1 MNEEDFWASS
11 ECGIFTWTINDR
23 AMLVLAV
30 ILSLGALVQGRQAP
44 VGIDGR
50 VLAKLDGMATEQHL
64 VDAVR
69 FGEEVVE
76 MSKRME
82 SMIAGSRVKVVKGS
96 ITHGQIIDGRS
107 TASSQK
113 QDYVAR
119 TVLSASSFFLN
130 SYCKPGGIPAG
141 DCGRYLEGEMVPKS
155 KLLDKCL
162 KIVDRKTY
170 NDEYRRL
177 LPASYKDGIYEIRK
191 SVKGGELPDPRSIS
205 RRFHGAVEKKDSTRT
220 VALVQWTQF
229 IEQDLAK
236 TTVQTMH
243 DGTDIECCSSDHS
256 PVLPRYRHPACKPL
270 MIAENDP
277 HYKTQGVTCLNYV
290 RSALSLG
297 DSCHFGAA
305 NQLNQATNRLDLSQL
320 YGNHETETMPLR
332 TLRGGKLKSETFDSS
347 EFLSES
353 PDRKLCLTNGTLDVT
368 CYQSGDTRVNVNPY
382 VTVLHTLFLRSHNR
396 IAKHLA
402 LANPAW
408 TDQQLFE
415 VARKINIKI
424 YQSIVRDWTRAVL
437 GSSISSV
444 NRVPTEPR
452 VSNEFATA
460 GIRFYNTMMP
470 GEIAN
475 PVATGRY
482 QVPFELDDLFYKP
495 KDLRKKEYFA
505 HLIASVL
512 QQNAMAVDTSYVD
525 DLAQQLF
532 KTKNVGTDG
541 LALDIQ
547 RGRDHGLSP
556 YTKYYNLCN
565 PSKPINSW
573 ADLTPL
579 MTPQDISNV
588 QSAYA
593 SVHDVDLLIGSL
605 AEIPTNPEATVGPT
619 LSCIIKDQIAN
630 SLNTEHKHPTD
641 DAVVNYSAARFLCD
655 TAQLEQVQRDIFR
668 LPSDSNPMERCSQL
682 PALDLSKLR
691 DLKV

>member
-1 MNEEDFWASS
+1 MAGE
-11 ECGIFTWTINDR
+11 
-23 AMLVLAV
+23 MMVLVV
-30 ILSLGALVQGRQAP
+30 ILTCLGLVQGRQAP

-50 VLAKLDGMATEQHL
+50 VLAKLDGMATEQNL

-69 FGEEVVE
+69 FGEDVVE

-82 SMIAGSRVKVVKGS
+82 SSIAGSRVKVVKGS
-96 ITHGQIIDGRS
+96 ITHGQVIDGSS

-141 DCGRYLEGEMVPKS
+141 DCGRYLEGETLPKS

-177 LPASYKDGIYEIRK
+177 LPASYKDGIYEFRK
-191 SVKGGELPDPRSIS
+191 SVKGGELPDPRSVS
-205 RRFHGAVEKKDSTRT
+205 RRFHGAAGKKDSTRT

-236 TTVQTMH
+236 TTVRTMH

-297 DSCHFGAA
+297 DSCHLGAA

-332 TLRGGKLKSETFDSS
+332 TLRGGKLKSQAFDSS

-353 PDRKLCLTNGTLDVT
+353 PDRKLCMTNVT

-382 VTVLHTLFLRSHNR
+382 VTLLHTLFLRSHNR

-402 LANPAW
+402 IANPAW

-415 VARKINIKI
+415 VARKVNIKI
-424 YQSIVRDWTRAVL
+424 YQSIVRDWSRTVL
-437 GSSISSV
+437 GSSISSS
-444 NRVPTEPR
+444 NDRAAAEQR
-452 VSNEFATA
+452 VSNEFATV
-460 GIRFYNTMMP
+460 GIRFYQTMMP
-470 GEIAN
+470 GEITN

-482 QVPFELDDLFYKP
+482 QLDDLFYKP
-495 KDLRKKEYFA
+495 KDLRKKEYFS
-505 HLIASVL
+505 HLLASVL

-525 DLAQQLF
+525 DLAQQMF

-547 RGRDHGLSP
+547 RGRDHGLNP

-565 PSKPINSW
+565 AKPINSW
-573 ADLTPL
+573 SDLTSL
-579 MTPQDISNV
+579 MTPEDIAIL

-593 SVHDVDLLIGSL
+593 SVHDIDLLVGSL
-605 AEIPTNPEATVGPT
+605 AEIPTSEAATVGPT
-619 LSCIIKDQIAN
+619 LSCIIKDQIVN
-630 SLNTEHKHPTD
+630 SLNTDHHHNHPSD

-655 TAQLEQVQRDIFR
+655 TAQLEQVQRNIFR
-668 LPSDSNPMERCSQL
+668 LPSDSNPMVRCSQL
-682 PALDLSKLR
+682 PTLDFSMLR
-691 DLKV
+691 DVKV

>member
-1 MNEEDFWASS
+1 
-11 ECGIFTWTINDR
+11 
-23 AMLVLAV
+23 MLVRV
-30 ILSLGALVQGRQAP
+30 IVVAAYLGLVAQGRQTP
-44 VGIDGR
+44 TGIDGR

-64 VDAVR
+64 ADAVR
-69 FGEEVVE
+69 FGEDVVE
-76 MSKRME
+76 MAKRME

-96 ITHGQIIDGRS
+96 ITHAQIIDGSS

-119 TVLSASSFFLN
+119 TVLKASSFFLN
-130 SYCKPGGIPAG
+130 SYCKPGGIPSG
-141 DCGRYLEGEMVPKS
+141 DCGAYLEGETIPTS
-155 KLLDKCL
+155 KLLDKCQ

-177 LPASYKDGIYEIRK
+177 LAASYHDGIYEFRK

-205 RRFHGAVEKKDSTRT
+205 SKFHGAKEKKDSTRT

-243 DGTDIECCSSDHS
+243 DGTDIECCTGDHS
-256 PVLPRYRHPACKPL
+256 PVLPRYRHPACAPL

-297 DSCHFGAA
+297 SSCHLGAA

-332 TLRGGKLKSETFDSS
+332 TLRGGKLKSQAFDST

-353 PDRKLCLTNGTLDVT
+353 LDRKLCMTNGTLDVT
-368 CYQSGDTRVNVNPY
+368 CYLSGDTRVNVNPY
-382 VTVLHTLFLRSHNR
+382 VTLLHTLFLRSHNR

-408 TDQQLFE
+408 TDEQLFE
-415 VARKINIKI
+415 VARKVNIKI
-424 YQSIVRDWTRAVL
+424 YQNIVRDWSRAVL
-437 GSSISSV
+437 GSSISTV
-444 NRVPTEPR
+444 DHTAEPR
-452 VSNEFATA
+452 VSNEFASA

-475 PVATGRY
+475 PVASGRY
-482 QVPFELDDLFYKP
+482 ELDDLFYKP

-512 QQNAMAVDTSYVD
+512 HQNAMAVDTNYVD

-565 PSKPINSW
+565 APRSINSW
-573 ADLTPL
+573 SDLSTL
-579 MTPQDISNV
+579 MTPEDITTL
-588 QSAYA
+588 QSAYS
-593 SVHDVDLLIGSL
+593 SVHDIDLIVGSL
-605 AEIPTNPEATVGPT
+605 AEKPTHPEATVGPT
-619 LSCIIKDQIAN
+619 LACIIKDQIAN
-630 SLNTEHKHPTD
+630 SLTPTHKQHPAD
-641 DAVVNYSAARFLCD
+641 DAVVNYSPARFLCD
-655 TAQLEQVQRDIFR
+655 TAQLEQIQRDIFR
-668 LPSDSNPMERCSQL
+668 LPSESTNNPMVRCSQL
-682 PALDLSKLR
+682 PTLDLSGLR
-691 DLKV
+691 DAKV

>member
-1 MNEEDFWASS
+1 
-11 ECGIFTWTINDR
+11 
-23 AMLVLAV
+23 MLLLVFCC
-30 ILSLGALVQGRQAP
+30 LGLGVVRGRQVP
-44 VGIDGR
+44 SGIDGR
-50 VLAKLDGMATEQHL
+50 VLEKLDGMATEQHL
-64 VDAVR
+64 AEAVR
-69 FGEEVVE
+69 FGEDVVE

-82 SMIAGSRVKVVKGS
+82 SAIAGSRVKVMKGS
-96 ITHGQIIDGRS
+96 ISHAQIIEGSS
-107 TASSQK
+107 TPSTQK

-119 TVLSASSFFLN
+119 TVLKASSFFLN
-130 SYCKPGGIPAG
+130 SYCKPGGIASG
-141 DCGRYLEGEMVPKS
+141 DCGRYLEGEEIPRS
-155 KLLDKCL
+155 KLLDKCQ

-177 LPASYKDGIYEIRK
+177 LPASYQDGIYEFRR

-205 RRFHGAVEKKDSTRT
+205 SKFHGTQEKKDSTRN

-297 DSCHFGAA
+297 NSCHLGTA

-320 YGNHETETMPLR
+320 YGNHETETVPLR
-332 TLRGGKLKSETFDSS
+332 SFRSGKLKSQAFDSAD
-347 EFLSES
+347 FLSES
-353 PDRKLCLTNGTLDVT
+353 QDRKLCVANGSLDAT
-368 CYQSGDTRVNVNPY
+368 CYLSGDTRVNVNPY
-382 VTVLHTLFLRSHNR
+382 VTLLHTLFLRSHNR

-402 LANPAW
+402 LTNPEW
-408 TDQQLFE
+408 TDEQLFE
-415 VARKINIKI
+415 VTRKVNIKI
-424 YQSIVRDWTRAVL
+424 YQSIVRDWSRAVL

-444 NRVPTEPR
+444 DRVTEPR
-452 VSNEFATA
+452 VSNEFASA

-495 KDLRKKEYFA
+495 KDLRKKEYFG

-512 QQNAMAVDTSYVD
+512 QQNAMSVDTSYVD

-547 RGRDHGLSP
+547 RGRDHGLSG

-565 PSKPINSW
+565 GARSINSW

-579 MTPQDISNV
+579 MTPEDVSTL

-593 SVHDVDLLIGSL
+593 SVHDIDLIVGSI
-605 AEIPTNPEATVGPT
+605 AEKPANPEATVGPT

-630 SLNTEHKHPTD
+630 SLNSDHKHLLDNAIT
-641 DAVVNYSAARFLCD
+641 NYSAARFLCD
-655 TAQLEQVQRDIFR
+655 TAQLGQIQQDIFR
-668 LPSDSNPMERCSQL
+668 LPSTTNAMVLCSQL
-682 PALDLSKLR
+682 PALDLTGLR
-691 DLKV
+691 DAKA

>member
-1 MNEEDFWASS
+1 MA
-11 ECGIFTWTINDR
+11 GG
-23 AMLVLAV
+23 MLALVV
-30 ILSLGALVQGRQAP
+30 ILTCLGLVQGRQAP

-50 VLAKLDGMATEQHL
+50 VLAKLDGMATEQNL

-69 FGEEVVE
+69 FGEDVVE

-82 SMIAGSRVKVVKGS
+82 SSIAGSRVKVVKGS
-96 ITHGQIIDGRS
+96 ITHGQIIDGSS

-141 DCGRYLEGEMVPKS
+141 DCGRYLEGETLPKS

-177 LPASYKDGIYEIRK
+177 LPASYKDGIYEFRK
-191 SVKGGELPDPRSIS
+191 SVKGGELPDPRSVS
-205 RRFHGAVEKKDSTRT
+205 RRFHGAAGKKDSTRT

-236 TTVQTMH
+236 TTVRTMH

-297 DSCHFGAA
+297 DSCHLGAA

-332 TLRGGKLKSETFDSS
+332 TLRGGKLKSQAFDSS

-353 PDRKLCLTNGTLDVT
+353 PDRKLCMTNVT
-368 CYQSGDTRVNVNPY
+368 CYQSGDPRVNVNPY
-382 VTVLHTLFLRSHNR
+382 VTLLHTLFLRSHNR

-415 VARKINIKI
+415 VARKVNIKI
-424 YQSIVRDWTRAVL
+424 YQSIVRDWSRAVL
-437 GSSISSV
+437 GSSISSSTD
-444 NRVPTEPR
+444 RAAAEQR

-460 GIRFYNTMMP
+460 GIRFYQTMMP
-470 GEIAN
+470 GEITN

-482 QVPFELDDLFYKP
+482 QLDDLFYKP
-495 KDLRKKEYFA
+495 KDLRKKEYFS
-505 HLIASVL
+505 HLLASVL

-547 RGRDHGLSP
+547 RGRDHGLNP

-565 PSKPINSW
+565 GKPINSW
-573 ADLTPL
+573 SDLTSL
-579 MTPQDISNV
+579 MTPEDIATM

-593 SVHDVDLLIGSL
+593 SVHDIDLLVGSL
-605 AEIPTNPEATVGPT
+605 AEIPTSEAATVGPT

-630 SLNTEHKHPTD
+630 SLSTDHYHHNHPSD

-668 LPSDSNPMERCSQL
+668 LPSDGNPMVRCSQL
-682 PALDLSKLR
+682 PALDFGKLR
-691 DLKV
+691 DVKV